1 MTEKPAIITSMNEQD
16 AIPKLAAIEVAELMR
31 RHDADEFAEIQIRL
45 TKRNGKYSEIESQ
58 SKTRKHR
65 LRDLT
70 DDKKSEQ

>member
-1 MTEKPAIITSMNEQD
+1 MNEQD
-16 AIPKLAAIEVAELMR
+16 AIPQLAAIEVASLMK
-31 RHDADEFAEIQIRL
+31 RHEADEFAEIQIRI

-70 DDKKSEQ
+70 DDQKSEQ